1 MRMSST
7 VNSCEAVGELM
18 ITRSHVTGTRLHHL
32 HTTPYFTFT
41 DNSTSSHYSSNTYI
55 LHYFKT
61 ESHDD
66 HVLQMYKV
74 QKYYLTSVVQI
85 IPLFYYLSWKPT
97 LFRFSTN
104 YEKSDFNIIVQTSV
118 EDFRYQHFKYII
130 VWLSSNMIFLQFWAY

>member
-41 DNSTSSHYSSNTYI
+41 DNSTSSHYLSKRTSLSLRLSQTTIMFCRCINY
-55 LHYFKT
+55 T
-61 ESHDD
+61 ECC
-66 HVLQMYKV
+66 
-74 QKYYLTSVVQI
+74 LTSVVQI
-85 IPLFYYLSWKPT
+85 YPSLYYFSWKPT
-97 LFRFSTN
+97 LFKFSTS
-104 YEKSDFNIIVQTSV
+104 YEKSDFNVIVQISV
-118 EDFRYQHFKYII
+118 EDFRDQQFKYIN